1 MAQATL
7 VGHEIDDGQKVL
19 AHLAAA
25 NIDVSAAAWIK
36 TEDSTRWQ
44 FYIASKA
51 VEEKGWDDAYLKID
65 AEIRQ
70 LQDLWVESDNVRI
83 IGATDP
89 IARDLIAYQS
99 KHPKRIPSRFW
110 GYRLGA
116 LDVEEAFIYPP
127 PAFLAA
133 QTAPA
138 AAGDTP

>member
-7 VGHEIDDGQKVL
+7 VGQEIDDGQKVL

-25 NIDVSAAAWIK
+25 HIDVSAAAWIK
-36 TEDSTRWQ
+36 SEDGFQWQ

-51 VEEKGWDDAYLKID
+51 VEEMGRPEASMKIG
-65 AEIRQ
+65 AAIRQ
-70 LQDLWVESDNVRI
+70 LQDLWVEWDNVRI

-99 KHPKRIPSRFW
+99 KHPKRIPLRFP

-127 PAFLAA
+127 PAFLAS
-133 QTAPA
+133 QGAPA
-138 AAGDTP
+138 ANANTP

>member
-7 VGHEIDDGQKVL
+7 VGQEIDDGKKVL
-19 AHLAAA
+19 AHLDAAH
-25 NIDVSAAAWIK
+25 IDVAAAAWIK
-36 TEDSTRWQ
+36 TEENPRWQ
-44 FYIASKA
+44 FYIASKT
-51 VEEKGWDDAYLKID
+51 VEEMGWGDANMKIK

-99 KHPKRIPSRFW
+99 KHPKRIPLRFP

-133 QTAPA
+133 QAAPA
-138 AAGDTP
+138 ANANTP